1 MYSRIIASTT
11 NRQIFLLIAILAV
24 VAVGIALTTQ
34 HVLGMQPCVWC
45 VFQRLVCILIA
56 FSALIGV
63 IFTNRPIQVIS
74 ALLVVGWSVVGVS
87 AAVAQHKAVLEQDS
101 CALSIADKV
110 ISWTGLD
117 ISMPTVFEPQ
127 ATCVDAAA
135 SLLGVPYEFWTLLLF
150 VFLGLLA
157 LVTLFKSKPQSKYF
171 Y

>member
-1 MYSRIIASTT
+1 MYSKIIASTT
-11 NRQIFLLIAILAV
+11 NRQIFSLIAILAL

-56 FSALIGV
+56 FAALIGV
-63 IFTNRPIQVIS
+63 IFTNRPMQVIS
-74 ALLVVGWSVVGVS
+74 ALLVVGFSIVGVS
-87 AAVAQHKAVLEQDS
+87 AAVAQHNAVLAQDS
-101 CALSIADKV
+101 CALSIADK
-110 ISWTGLD
+110 IITWTGLD
-117 ISMPTVFEPQ
+117 MSMPAVFEPQ

-157 LVTLFKSKPQSKYF
+157 LVTLFKPQAQNKYF

>member
-1 MYSRIIASTT
+1 MYSRIIASTS
-11 NRQIFLLIAILAV
+11 NRQIFSLIAILAV

-34 HVLGMQPCVWC
+34 HVLGMHPCVWC

-63 IFTNRPIQVIS
+63 IFTNRPMQAMS
-74 ALLVVGWSVVGVS
+74 ALLVVGWSIVGVS
-87 AAVAQHKAVLEQDS
+87 AAVAQRQAVLAQDS

-110 ISWTGLD
+110 MTWTGLD
-117 ISMPTVFEPQ
+117 VSIPAVFEPQ

-135 SLLGVPYEFWTLLLF
+135 DLFGVPYEIWTLLLF

-157 LVTLFKSKPQSKYF
+157 LVALFKPKPQSKYF

>member
-1 MYSRIIASTT
+1 MYSKIIASTT
-11 NRQIFLLIAILAV
+11 NRQIFSVIAILAL

-34 HVLGMQPCVWC
+34 HVLGMHPCVWC

-63 IFTNRPIQVIS
+63 IFTNRPMQVIS
-74 ALLVVGWSVVGVS
+74 ALLVVGFSIVGVS
-87 AAVAQHKAVLEQDS
+87 AAVAQHKAVLAQDS
-101 CALSIADKV
+101 CALSIADK
-110 ISWTGLD
+110 IITWTGLD
-117 ISMPTVFEPQ
+117 MSMPAVFEPQ

-157 LVTLFKSKPQSKYF
+157 LVTLFKPQPQSKYF